1 MTDCQAML
9 TDELWERVAL
19 LLPQVP
25 HAPKEDGREP
35 AIGNVS
41 KALSGYCAVARAG
54 VTFRTIFRRQ

>member
-35 AIGNVS
+35 AIGNVRRHCLGIAQWR
-41 KALSGYCAVARAG
+41 ALA
-54 VTFRTIFRRQ
+54 